1 MGREREG
8 IRMSQDYHRPRPGGI
23 AGALLD
29 KQANKFNEDEASLL
43 LQWIKD
49 VTKEEVNTDGDRKE
63 FQATL
68 KDGTLLCRLI
78 NAIKPG
84 TIKKIMK
91 PMSNFNCM
99 ENINQFCTAAAALGV
114 PVEETFQSVDLFDGR
129 DLFSVTVTLR
139 SLGKKLKMSLKM
151 NAVSNRQMM
160 DRFFAKPTPVESKPS
175 SSKEEVVVEQ
185 EEIPEE
191 EEQLPPPRTSNLA
204 IIRRIPPQM
213 HSKNLRRFFAEYTEE
228 KKFLCFH
235 FRHRPEAKAEDDSQ
249 PGSSKS
255 SRERAKNSTTCC
267 IVQLA
272 SAQDRQDFIEDYHGR
287 PWEDEDG
294 RQIPRRCAVF
304 PIKVSI
310 EGGEDKLSETDLKE
324 MIELRPPRDMPQG
337 NVGTPS
343 IFFLEQIRL
352 CRLPASL
359 IGKLGL
365 KSVRRRRKYDAVP
378 MEYGGRRGGSDATK
392 LQEDPPED
400 PTDRFV
406 RDNPAIDNDDG
417 DHGDEDECE
426 EWERHEAL
434 HDDVTEHERVKERK
448 YEEEM
453 EVTWEKGGPGL
464 VWEMDKNKWDEMEK
478 GTDMDWMWTDDWDVD
493 YSVYY
498 EGRSA
503 GDVDSRAAV
512 EMREDEERRS
522 GRLVDSVFTKKKG
535 QGMRKRRRSEGD
547 DKGDGNSV
555 EKYSKGVGSKI
566 MQKMGW
572 SSGSGLGKNKQGGV
586 QPVSVHL
593 EDEGQSG
600 RERRGVGYY
609 GERIDRNS
617 FVKRREEHGI
627 ASIYDDKYEKEYKR
641 NGQGEILFRR
651 PDKTADNIRLVRSVY
666 TTFALPSN
674 E

>member
-1 MGREREG
+1 LTY
-8 IRMSQDYHRPRPGGI
+8 Q
-23 AGALLD
+23 
-29 KQANKFNEDEASLL
+29 
-43 LQWIKD
+43 
-49 VTKEEVNTDGDRKE
+49 
-63 FQATL
+63 
-68 KDGTLLCRLI
+68 
-78 NAIKPG
+78 
-84 TIKKIMK
+84 
-91 PMSNFNCM
+91 
-99 ENINQFCTAAAALGV
+99 
-114 PVEETFQSVDLFDGR
+114 
-129 DLFSVTVTLR
+129 
-139 SLGKKLKMSLKM
+139 MSLKM

-160 DRFFAKPTPVESKPS
+160 DRFFAKQAPVESKQS
-175 SSKEEVVVEQ
+175 SNKEEEV
-185 EEIPEE
+185 IEE
-191 EEQLPPPRTSNLA
+191 EEPAEEEKLPLSRTSNLA

-213 HSKNLRRFFAEYTEE
+213 HSKNLRRFFAEYIEE
-228 KKFLCFH
+228 KKFVCFH
-235 FRHRPEAKAEDDSQ
+235 FRHRPETKADDDSQ

-272 SAQDRQDFIEDYHGR
+272 SAQDRQDFIEDFHGR
-287 PWEDEDG
+287 PWEDEEG

-304 PIKVSI
+304 PIKVSS
-310 EGGEDKLSETDLKE
+310 EGGEDKLSGADLKE
-324 MIELRPPRDMPQG
+324 LIELRPPREMPQG
-337 NVGTPS
+337 NVGTPTLY
-343 IFFLEQIRL
+343 FLEQIRL

-365 KSVRRRRKYDAVP
+365 KSIRRRRKYDAVP
-378 MEYGGRRGGSDATK
+378 MDYGGGRRGGTVSDYLRRAEEK
-392 LQEDPPED
+392 EKKGDEASRLQEEPPED
-400 PTDRFV
+400 PTDRFNWE
-406 RDNPAIDNDDG
+406 NPAVDNDDG
-417 DHGDEDECE
+417 GHGDEDECE

-448 YEEEM
+448 FEEEM

-522 GRLVDSVFTKKKG
+522 GRLVDSVFKKKKKNEG
-535 QGMRKRRRSEGD
+535 GKRKRRRSEGD
-547 DKGDGNSV
+547 ERGEASV

-566 MQKMGW
+566 MERMGW
-572 SSGSGLGKNKQGGV
+572 SSGTGLGKNKQGGV
-586 QPVSVHL
+586 QPVSVQL

-609 GERIDRNS
+609 GERIERTN
-617 FVKRREEHGI
+617 FGKRREEHGI
-627 ASIYDDKYEKEYKR
+627 ASIYDEKEEKDYKR
-641 NGQGEILFRR
+641 NEQGEILFRR

-666 TTFALPSN
+666 TAFALPSN

>member
-1 MGREREG
+1 VC
-8 IRMSQDYHRPRPGGI
+8 Q
-23 AGALLD
+23 
-29 KQANKFNEDEASLL
+29 
-43 LQWIKD
+43 
-49 VTKEEVNTDGDRKE
+49 
-63 FQATL
+63 
-68 KDGTLLCRLI
+68 
-78 NAIKPG
+78 
-84 TIKKIMK
+84 
-91 PMSNFNCM
+91 
-99 ENINQFCTAAAALGV
+99 
-114 PVEETFQSVDLFDGR
+114 
-129 DLFSVTVTLR
+129 
-139 SLGKKLKMSLKM
+139 MSLKM

-160 DRFFAKPTPVESKPS
+160 DRFFAKPTPIEPKP
-175 SSKEEVVVEQ
+175 SSKEEETVEVEEALE
-185 EEIPEE
+185 EEIP
-191 EEQLPPPRTSNLA
+191 PPPKTSNLA

-213 HSKNLRRFFAEYTEE
+213 HSKNLRRFFADYIEE

-235 FRHRPEAKAEDDSQ
+235 FRHRPETNADDDSQ

-304 PIKVSI
+304 PIKVSD

-324 MIELRPPRDMPQG
+324 LIELRPPKDMPQG

-378 MEYGGRRGGSDATK
+378 MEYSGRRGGTASEYLRRVGEVEKEGEEASR

-400 PTDRFV
+400 PTDRFN
-406 RDNPAIDNDDG
+406 RENPAEDNDDG
-417 DHGDEDECE
+417 DHGDVDECE

-464 VWEMDKNKWDEMEK
+464 VWETDKNKWDEIEK

-498 EGRSA
+498 EGKGA

-522 GRLVDSVFTKKKG
+522 GRLVDSVFRKKKG
-535 QGMRKRRRSEGD
+535 DGKRKRRRSEGD
-547 DKGDGNSV
+547 ERGGEGRV
-555 EKYSKGVGSKI
+555 EKYTKGVGRKI
-566 MQKMGW
+566 MQSMGW
-572 SSGSGLGKNKQGGV
+572 SSGTGLGKNRQGKV
-586 QPVSVHL
+586 NPVSVQL

-600 RERRGVGYY
+600 RERRGLGYY
-609 GERIDRNS
+609 GERIDRNV
-617 FVKRREEHGI
+617 FEKRRVEHGI
-627 ASIYDDKYEKEYKR
+627 ASIYDEKHEKEYKT
-641 NGQGEILFRR
+641 NEQGEILFRR
-651 PDKTADNIRLVRSVY
+651 PDKTSDNIRLVRSVY

-674 E
+674 H